1 MITMDIPILD
11 NAGLRKFGLTTGV
24 IIVALFA
31 FFFPWV
37 FDIANMPM
45 WPWIVA
51 AVLWLPALLMPYT
64 LQPVYKAWMKIGHAI
79 GWVNTRIIL
88 GVLFYVL
95 VLPMGLLMRLF
106 GKDPMARKLDSAASS
121 YRIKSVSELRDR
133 LEKPY

>member
-1 MITMDIPILD
+1 MNIPTLD
-11 NAGLRKFGLTTGV
+11 NLGLRKFGLTTGA
-24 IIVALFA
+24 IIVVLFV

-37 FDIANMPM
+37 FDMAAMPM

-51 AVLWLPALLMPYT
+51 GILWVPALLMPS
-64 LQPVYKAWMKIGHAI
+64 LLRPVYATWMKIGHAI

-95 VLPMGLLMRLF
+95 VLPMGLIMRLF
-106 GKDPMARKLDSAASS
+106 GKDPMAREMNKSISS
-121 YRIKSVSELRDR
+121 YRIESVSEPKDR